1 MPAMG
6 VAGCRHFKSAIPRTW
21 AARTETVSV
30 GMLRAVCA
38 WHVGGGMVGDAA
50 VTAVSKR
57 GCLAGV
63 WVRWLCVCVVS
74 GAWVAVTVTS
84 AAVTVTV
91 TGKGGKAVTGSYCYT
106 CMAVGAHTRNAS
118 DAPPHCI
125 CPWRPRQTLDFKF
138 PGLVLRDATQHAQ
151 NSDGVRTR
159 RV

>member
-1 MPAMG
+1 
-6 VAGCRHFKSAIPRTW
+6 
-21 AARTETVSV
+21 
-30 GMLRAVCA
+30 
-38 WHVGGGMVGDAA
+38 MVGD
-50 VTAVSKR
+50 SGGGGER
-57 GCLAGV
+57 GCSAGV

-91 TGKGGKAVTGSYCYT
+91 TGKGGKAVSGSYCYT
-106 CMAVGAHTRNAS
+106 CMAVGAHTRDAS

-125 CPWRPRQTLDFKF
+125 CPWRPRQTLDLKF
-138 PGLVLRDATQHAQ
+138 LDMMLHDVTQHAQ